1 LDATFGAGGI
11 VEEPTPILAPT
22 ALAKLSDGSYLA
34 VGGAASEEFSSTG
47 VLQSTV
53 TPETIVAANPSSPS
67 SEAIVFQPNGDFVE
81 AAIVGDGFQR
91 TAGEL
96 FRFSETGVL
105 DSTFSST
112 KFTFGGRKQNQPA
125 AVALQSNGQ
134 IVVGGGNGLAR
145 FDSNGVLDTAF
156 GTGGSLATTFGI
168 SGVLIQNEWE
178 HRRRRWPRNAQTGC
192 TTLSISRYLGN

>member
-1 LDATFGAGGI
+1 VQL
-11 VEEPTPILAPT
+11 
-22 ALAKLSDGSYLA
+22 DGSVA
-34 VGGAASEEFSSTG
+34 
-47 VLQSTV
+47 STV
-53 TPETIVAANPSSPS
+53 TPETIVVANPSSPS

-112 KFTFGGRKQNQPA
+112 KSTFGGRKQNQPA

-168 SGVLIQNEWE
+168 SGVLIQTNGNIVVVGGHEM
-178 HRRRRWPRNAQTGC
+178 RRLAAR
-192 TTLSISRYLGN
+192 LSRYRGTWETRESGN